1 MEWKFPFILIFS
13 FFDGFPNWLSAGVW
27 GWSKDVLRE
36 RGTCVTHTSSCQKT
50 GVSLVFISS
59 QPGVSVPT
67 FSGYIVLDYS
77 RYSRLTFL
85 THTDRQTQHQCT

>member
-1 MEWKFPFILIFS
+1 MSP
-13 FFDGFPNWLSAGVW
+13 GVW
-27 GWSKDVLRE
+27 GWSEDVVRE
-36 RGTCVTHTSSCQKT
+36 RGTCLTHTSSCQKT